1 MILANIYIKRLNKNN
16 RYLVYADESGTVG
29 INDSENF
36 VIAAIILHE
45 EKWFEADKLISNLKR
60 EFFPRDAPEIHMS
73 EIVNRNNAFK
83 SMDEEKR
90 AEFIKKIFEIVNQTE
105 MRIVYSVIKKEKLFA
120 NTIIRKW
127 AYKFLFEII
136 CYQLE
141 NINLSKEKKQYGLL
155 ILDSISKNSDKD
167 IWNGITELLRDGS
180 GYEQN
185 KFLIE
190 GPVFVESHLR
200 PPMQ

>member
-90 AEFIKKIFEIVNQTE
+90 AEIIFK
-105 MRIVYSVIKKEKLFA
+105 YSVHPWNDLIIPGLCGKPLNTGIINFTNTERPDFMRVLGFKFDDTKYIFGWLNNILGCKK
-120 NTIIRKW
+120 
-127 AYKFLFEII
+127 
-136 CYQLE
+136 
-141 NINLSKEKKQYGLL
+141 
-155 ILDSISKNSDKD
+155 D
-167 IWNGITELLRDGS
+167 
-180 GYEQN
+180 
-185 KFLIE
+185 
-190 GPVFVESHLR
+190 V
-200 PPMQ
+200 